1 MKIIT
6 QYLVLWALLA
16 GLLFGQVETVKK
28 SPGNDEITEDLV
40 IPEGRAL
47 TVDGTLTV
55 NGLDV
60 GSVSSQFAARQ
71 MAGYG
76 ISDGATANRGEIL
89 TPGAIGDVAGLPMSF
104 LAVIDVGTSDPSLN
118 SGVIYI
124 GDSTSPN
131 FSTGGGTSNAS
142 YAYITT
148 GGSLQIRVN
157 GAAGS
162 NYRRLIYTDFRTAYS
177 GRNGLRLAI
186 VFPEGNSTTS
196 PRIEVD
202 GVDVTGSF
210 ALSTAGVIPN
220 WIPTA
225 LETTKY
231 LWGYQ
236 WSAGRSPYVRA
247 IIGALSTAES
257 ATWGTTGELPTW
269 ATKAGSAVNPIA
281 NSGFETTGSEGT
293 SVFANWWGG
302 ANLTTSAE
310 TSDPYVGANSL
321 RLTGGGALSSTLNN
335 HLRAEPF
342 GLDNF
347 GAPWTPGQY
356 GRVTFAAK
364 HVSGGS
370 LYFGNAYV
378 SLKTVAS
385 GDASG
390 WTEFEWSGI
399 ITSSSGYAAPVF
411 GAASSAV
418 WLIDKVVFLQEGL
431 IDDPYYQPALAT
443 GDRLGRMSRRLLGI
457 TPMVA
462 LGVSEVVISH
472 TLSWDGTNH
481 TAQSLTGGKA
491 FEAGFVP
498 TMISLVPDAASSGDG
513 WTIGTSA
520 DADQYKTVASY
531 STGKT
536 IYTQADFA
544 SRVPGGTGATN
555 LDLLIDPDTA
565 NYTGSIEVTIYGSN
579 TAGSP

>member
-89 TPGAIGDVAGLPMSF
+89 TPGAIGAVAGLPMTS
-104 LAVIDVGTSDPSLN
+104 LAVVDVPTSNPSVVAHLAVFSSSATSASHASISLANSLYVVSGTTGILAIRQTGAVGGDYVDFRYAN
-118 SGVIYI
+118 FRADYSGQRVRLEVSFTE
-124 GDSTSPN
+124 GDSTTDPLIYAN
-131 FSTGGGTSNAS
+131 GVDITSEFAR
-142 YAYITT
+142 TT
-148 GGSLQIRVN
+148 GGTV
-157 GAAGS
+157 
-162 NYRRLIYTDFRTAYS
+162 
-177 GRNGLRLAI
+177 
-186 VFPEGNSTTS
+186 
-196 PRIEVD
+196 
-202 GVDVTGSF
+202 
-210 ALSTAGVIPN
+210 PN
-220 WIPTA
+220 WMPTTLA
-225 LETTKY
+225 TTY
-231 LWGYQ
+231 VLAGYD
-236 WSAGRSPYVRA
+236 WLAGRSPYGRA
-247 IIGALSTAES
+247 IIGALSSTES

-269 ATKAGSAVNPIA
+269 ATQAGSAVDTLSHGEFTDFTGSTPDGWTTGVSITTAETTDGVQITGNGLT
-281 NSGFETTGSEGT
+281 NSGNNSLTDTGGFSGFGVGDPFYYELRARRVGGSAGDILYVTRDTGDKELDLELTQSTPAWEVWSGT
-293 SVFANWWGG
+293 
-302 ANLTTSAE
+302 LTTSDNDE
-310 TSDPYVGANSL
+310 SGQ
-321 RLTGGGALSSTLNN
+321 N
-335 HLRAEPF
+335 HLRL
-342 GLDNF
+342 G
-347 GAPWTPGQY
+347 T
-356 GRVTFAAK
+356 TAAANWEVDYIK
-364 HVSGGS
+364 I
-370 LYFGNAYV
+370 LR
-378 SLKTVAS
+378 
-385 GDASG
+385 
-390 WTEFEWSGI
+390 
-399 ITSSSGYAAPVF
+399 P
-411 GAASSAV
+411 
-418 WLIDKVVFLQEGL
+418 GL

-457 TPMVA
+457 TPVPA
-462 LGVSEVVISH
+462 LGTSQVVISH

-481 TAQSLTGGKA
+481 TAQSLTGGQA

>member
-1 MKIIT
+1 M
-6 QYLVLWALLA
+6 Q
-16 GLLFGQVETVKK
+16 
-28 SPGNDEITEDLV
+28 
-40 IPEGRAL
+40 
-47 TVDGTLTV
+47 
-55 NGLDV
+55 
-60 GSVSSQFAARQ
+60 
-71 MAGYG
+71 GYG

-104 LAVIDVGTSDPSLN
+104 LAVLDVGTSDPSSN
-118 SGVIYI
+118 SAFIYL

-131 FSTGGGTSNAS
+131 FSSGGGTSNAS

-257 ATWGTTGELPTW
+257 ATWGTTGELPAW
-269 ATKAGSAVNPIA
+269 ATKAGDGRKPTTATNG
-281 NSGFETTGSEGT
+281 NSPREYDTFDGASTTGFHAIKSTTTTDPDVGGFPLPYTVKSGESIVVRFSATLTGTAPLVQLQTSLATGSNSSNSET
-293 SVFANWWGG
+293 LTEG
-302 ANLTTSAE
+302 AQTVILTA
-310 TSDPYVGANSL
+310 TSDS
-321 RLTGGGALSSTLNN
+321 N
-335 HLRAEPF
+335 HLAFRTATGDINEF
-342 GLDNF
+342 TISAAHIGL
-347 GAPWTPGQY
+347 
-356 GRVTFAAK
+356 
-364 HVSGGS
+364 
-370 LYFGNAYV
+370 
-378 SLKTVAS
+378 
-385 GDASG
+385 
-390 WTEFEWSGI
+390 
-399 ITSSSGYAAPVF
+399 
-411 GAASSAV
+411 
-418 WLIDKVVFLQEGL
+418 GL

-457 TPMVA
+457 TPVPA
-462 LGVSEVVISH
+462 LGTSQVVISH
-472 TLSWDGTNH
+472 TLTWDGSNH
-481 TAQSLTGGKA
+481 TAQSLTGGQA

-498 TMISLVPDAASSGDG
+498 TMISLVPSAASSGDG